1 LKKNILHFAAKA
13 NQYGRISTQVNRS
26 DSGKSL
32 MGSPPHPSLNLSSR
46 TDPEPTLESED
57 CQQRYRRLFE
67 NAPVVAYSLDNQ
79 LRTLYISPYCLK
91 VFGYS
96 DEEVQKDNLFW
107 DNHIHPEDR
116 QRVRRIR
123 ELYLEEGKGLTLEY
137 RIIHRDQ
144 TVRHIINHTIPISH
158 NNRIQ
163 CIDGFIFDITARKH
177 LEDQLI
183 LTERIKVLNDMS
195 LGVAH
200 EIRNPLTSIGGF
212 ARLLDRRMTS
222 DDPSRA
228 HLEIILKEVSR
239 LEKTVNRVLDGFKRI
254 RLHRAPADINAIL
267 TKVLNQ
273 LNHEFHHMGIQV
285 TTKLSNKIP
294 ELELD
299 RHLIEEGLRSIIR
312 TTIRGMEG
320 GGEFTITSAL
330 NHSYVIIEING
341 IQFNPGPLDECQ
353 LLFPFYREPSFD
365 GGIGIPLSQQIISQ
379 HGGNVVIKNG
389 NDQRASLVIS
399 LPIPHSTQRK

>member
-1 LKKNILHFAAKA
+1 
-13 NQYGRISTQVNRS
+13 
-26 DSGKSL
+26 
-32 MGSPPHPSLNLSSR
+32 MGSPPYPSLDLGGR
-46 TDPEPTLESED
+46 TAPEPTFESED

-116 QRVRRIR
+116 QRVRLSR
-123 ELYLEEGKGLTLEY
+123 ELYLKEAEGLTLEY

-144 TVRHIINHTIPISH
+144 TVRHIINHTIPITQ

-212 ARLLDRRMTS
+212 ARLLDRRMTA

-239 LEKTVNRVLDGFKRI
+239 LEETVNQVLKGFKRI
-254 RLHRAPADINAIL
+254 RLHPVPADINAIL
-267 TKVLNQ
+267 TKVLSQ

-285 TTKLSNKIP
+285 TTRLSNKIP

-299 RHLIEEGLRSIIR
+299 RHLVEEGLRSIIR
-312 TTIRGMEG
+312 TTIRGMPG
-320 GGEFTITSAL
+320 GGELTITSAL
-330 NHSYVIIEING
+330 NHRYVIIEIDG
-341 IQFNPGPLDECQ
+341 IQLNPGPLNECQ
-353 LLFPFYREPSFD
+353 MFFPFYREPAFD

-379 HGGNVVIKNG
+379 HGGNVVIRNG
-389 NDQRASLVIS
+389 NDQRASLVIT
-399 LPIPHSTQRK
+399 LPIARSNQQK

>member
-1 LKKNILHFAAKA
+1 
-13 NQYGRISTQVNRS
+13 
-26 DSGKSL
+26 
-32 MGSPPHPSLNLSSR
+32 MGSPPHPSLDLSGR
-46 TDPEPTLESED
+46 TAPEPALEAPD
-57 CQQRYRRLFE
+57 CQHRYRRLFE
-67 NAPVVAYSLDNQ
+67 NAPVVAYSLDNH

-116 QRVRRIR
+116 QRVRLSR
-123 ELYLEEGKGLTLEY
+123 ELYLEEGKSLTLEY

-144 TVRHIINHTIPISH
+144 TVRHIINHTIPITQD
-158 NNRIQ
+158 NRTQ

-239 LEKTVNRVLDGFKRI
+239 LEETVNRVLKGFKRI
-254 RLHRAPADINAIL
+254 RLHPAPTDINALL
-267 TKVLNQ
+267 TRVLNE

-285 TTKLSNKIP
+285 TTRLSNKIP

-299 RHLIEEGLRSIIR
+299 RHLVEEGLRSIMR

-320 GGEFTITSAL
+320 GGELTITSAL
-330 NHSYVIIEING
+330 NHRYVIIEIDG
-341 IQFNPGPLDECQ
+341 MQLSAGPLNECQ
-353 LLFPFYREPSFD
+353 MFFPFYREPAFD

-389 NDQRASLVIS
+389 NDQRASLIIT
-399 LPIPHSTQRK
+399 LPIPRSS

>member
-1 LKKNILHFAAKA
+1 
-13 NQYGRISTQVNRS
+13 
-26 DSGKSL
+26 
-32 MGSPPHPSLNLSSR
+32 MGSPPYPSLDLGGR
-46 TDPEPTLESED
+46 TAPEPTFESED

-116 QRVRRIR
+116 QRVRLSR
-123 ELYLEEGKGLTLEY
+123 ELYLKEAEGLTLEY

-144 TVRHIINHTIPISH
+144 TVRHIINHTIPITQ

-212 ARLLDRRMTS
+212 ARLLDRRMTA

-239 LEKTVNRVLDGFKRI
+239 LEETVNQVLKGFKRI
-254 RLHRAPADINAIL
+254 RLHPVPADINAIL
-267 TKVLNQ
+267 TKVLSQ

-285 TTKLSNKIP
+285 TTRLSNKIP

-299 RHLIEEGLRSIIR
+299 RHLVEEGLRSIIR
-312 TTIRGMEG
+312 TTIRGMPG
-320 GGEFTITSAL
+320 GGELTITSAL
-330 NHSYVIIEING
+330 NHRYVIIEIDG
-341 IQFNPGPLDECQ
+341 IQLNPGPLNECQ
-353 LLFPFYREPSFD
+353 MFFPFYREPAFD

-379 HGGNVVIKNG
+379 HGGNVVIRNG
-389 NDQRASLVIS
+389 NDQRASLIIT
-399 LPIPHSTQRK
+399 LPIARSSQQK

>member
-1 LKKNILHFAAKA
+1 
-13 NQYGRISTQVNRS
+13 
-26 DSGKSL
+26 
-32 MGSPPHPSLNLSSR
+32 MGSPPHPSLNLSGR
-46 TDPEPTLESED
+46 TDPEPTIESED
-57 CQQRYRRLFE
+57 CQQRYQRLFE

-96 DEEVQKDNLFW
+96 KEEIKKDNLFW
-107 DNHIHPEDR
+107 VNHIHPEDR
-116 QRVRRIR
+116 QRVRLSR
-123 ELYLEEGKGLTLEY
+123 ELYLKEGKDLTLEY

-144 TVRHIINHTIPISH
+144 TARHIINHTIPITH

-212 ARLLDRRMTS
+212 ARLLGRRMTS
-222 DDPSRA
+222 DDPGRA

-239 LEKTVNRVLDGFKRI
+239 LEETVNRVLDGFKRI
-254 RLHRAPADINAIL
+254 KLHPAPADINAIL

-273 LNHEFHHMGIQV
+273 LNHEFHHRGIEIS
-285 TTKLSNKIP
+285 TRLSHKLP

-299 RHLIEEGLRSIIR
+299 RHLVEEGLRSIIR
-312 TTIRGMEG
+312 TTIRGMGDG
-320 GGEFTITSAL
+320 GRLTITSAL
-330 NHSYVIIEING
+330 NHRYVIIEIDG
-341 IQFNPGPLDECQ
+341 IHLNPGPFDECQ
-353 LLFPFYREPSFD
+353 LFFPFYREPAFD
-365 GGIGIPLSQQIISQ
+365 GGIGIPVSQQIISQ
-379 HGGNVVIKNG
+379 HGGNVVIRNS
-389 NDQRASLVIS
+389 NDQHASLIIT
-399 LPIPHSTQRK
+399 LPIPRSSQQK